1 MKRSQSLQHC
11 SDDVKYEQYVNNLHD
26 RLPQLNDPS
35 DIDCKRWPWELLQ
48 NAKDTVVKR
57 DNPEDRY
64 VDVTIKYYTDEKGNK
79 KLYFEHNG
87 DQFTNKAI
95 IGLIWKFSAEKR
107 NEQTTEDGLTRDKQS
122 TGRFGTGFMTT
133 HALSLTV
140 DVSGSLFHDDPS
152 IMRNVSV
159 DFTLHREGPDDD
171 AYKRGVDMTE
181 KEIDDNMDKR
191 EIPSG
196 GILPTRF
203 TYHLNRE
210 ASEKAAEMG
219 INNVRANA
227 AQTMLFCPSVRSIT
241 VIDEVNSL
249 DFKIVRKNKNE
260 KKDIVKETTFI
271 ETSSDTEEPI
281 IRRFISI
288 EIEEYSKAISSH
300 WKVKDRNH
308 RIHVA
313 VEVDKMN
320 NILSIPSTTPSVYCS
335 LPLIG
340 FESMSLPFYI
350 NSNDFEPSTERTS
363 LYLKKKRCENHSN
376 EDTGEEEIYYL
387 QSGINWSIFERSL
400 SLYEKLVDYLV
411 ENDFNHRFNLINGL
425 GLILKGAWNTE
436 TKNCLASRFILPLR
450 QMLITKNLVKT
461 ILGYRSIDSGVK
473 FVECAQNCDSHI
485 LYNLCE
491 SIYHSNLCIEEENQ
505 KWVSLKWTHFTF
517 DSDFDEKKPDSEN
530 PSFPTVKY
538 SQVADYIEN
547 AGSLDG
553 LSLSSNFS
561 TDVNEANKL
570 TFTNTQKLEWLNK
583 FYSWIKSSSIKDL
596 SDRKIVPNRLG
607 IFCSTEQG
615 CKLKD
620 ASDIPTAIFDFM
632 KRLGID
638 WDQNLLMEDV
648 QHITLSKET
657 KDNVVIA
664 IKNKSK
670 DIRERAS
677 ESTCNKLTSLL
688 PLLLALPSNNDARL
702 EEFYQKRLKIV
713 SIIKTMYKC
722 LAVGVESVM
731 LDLKAETWEGSD
743 QWLMN
748 IVATDLAGRKHLDVI
763 LEDDTEEEIANK
775 FCTSTWLANTLDFM
789 FDRSYLHQE
798 DITFQDNKSNSLAL
812 IPNRYGNFKAINELY
827 TQGQVPDELLAVELK
842 KTGYDVNQE
851 LLYKGFDLNEKVL
864 VTDLTVSKLAEK
876 YNDFFEDTSSDDE
889 AKLAVANYLIQLV
902 PQCGDQYKE
911 TRNLY
916 NTFINT
922 QNKAALINIATSDL
936 EVWNGANNFIIKYLC
951 TKASELGSLEKI
963 ESVISKLNLDHR
975 IDNQNKYESHA
986 LLWLNRLV
994 TLQKNGHIII
1004 DAGTKLVPDWIG
1016 SLHTSDDVTY
1026 DGSIIS
1032 NYKNIDSLISLV
1044 NGDLWNWFSKVEG
1057 HGEYNNLVNK
1067 IVHPDFCFTKDFQDI
1082 TDEKLF
1088 ELVDKVIYYCSEHC
1102 TPEQKRLLKESIE
1115 ILLAFFE
1122 KNEEPIIRYS
1132 QKDDAKL
1139 MRLFANTYKN
1149 RKNLSYDFIYD
1160 ADTKARI
1167 SKINENFTAEEIE
1180 DLIKERETVKN
1191 ILSKKDYYENLEQE
1205 NKHLS
1210 KQIEELSEFSS
1221 AIRNCSPKQLEA
1233 VKKFLFKLSNN
1244 DMPDVG
1250 GETPTGGDDK
1260 VVPKVKIVP
1269 EIYEFDVV
1277 DPSGNKQ
1284 RVPADQV
1291 QYAGLSQEDIEIYV
1305 TEAKAAVVKRFREL
1319 DKKYNLGIEFNEKR
1333 IHLSSYS
1340 QLYGIR
1346 YKDAEDDIPLVV
1358 HSYKGPQYRY
1368 FDLNWYDWQLLNKPG
1383 SMLWILTI
1391 NGLQCIPL
1399 YKLPLRSFKVNLD
1412 NSLSDDTRAA
1422 LLTLG
1427 AIGNRYSRLSFD
1439 FGNNMPQGL
1448 KKRAFFNDVPEE
1460 LKLCIDNI
1468 KQVCDKNIPQI
1479 ASLYNRTPNIPI
1491 EYSPVGYSN
1500 ALKEIKIAETMRD
1513 QYEAPQNDT
1522 VTPSVGT
1529 TYFD

>member
-35 DIDCKRWPWELLQ
+35 DIDCQRWPWELLQ

-219 INNVRANA
+219 ISNVRANA

-241 VIDEVNSL
+241 VIDEVNSIN
-249 DFKIVRKNKNE
+249 FKIVRKNKDE

-288 EIEEYSKAISSH
+288 EIEEYSEAISSH
-300 WKVKDRNH
+300 WKVKGRNH

-313 VEVDKMN
+313 VEVDDKN
-320 NILSIPSTTPSVYCS
+320 NILPIPLTTPAVYCS

-340 FESMSLPFYI
+340 FEKMSLPFYI
-350 NSNDFEPSTERTS
+350 NSNDFEPATERTS
-363 LYLKKKRCENHSN
+363 LYLKKKRFEIHSN
-376 EDTGEEEIYYL
+376 EDTGEDEIYYL

-400 SLYEKLVDYLV
+400 SLYEKLVDYLIDK
-411 ENDFNHRFNLINGL
+411 NYNHRFNLINGL
-425 GLILKGAWNTE
+425 GEILKGPWGIE
-436 TKNCLASRFILPLR
+436 TQNCLASRFILPLR
-450 QMLITKNLVKT
+450 KMLTTKELVKT
-461 ILGYRSIDSGVK
+461 KLGYRSLDFGVK
-473 FVECAQNCDSHI
+473 FVECGREYDLHA
-485 LYNLCE
+485 LYNICE
-491 SIYHSNLCIEEENQ
+491 AIYNSNLSIEEEN
-505 KWVSLKWTHFTF
+505 KSWVALKWGRFTF
-517 DSDFDEKKPDSEN
+517 DNDFDEKKSDCEN
-530 PSFPTVKY
+530 PSFPTVSYKH
-538 SQVADYIEN
+538 VADFIEN
-547 AGSLDG
+547 AKSLNG
-553 LSLSSNFS
+553 LNLILTIPNN
-561 TDVNEANKL
+561 VNEVQDYSCINTYKL
-570 TFTNTQKLEWLNK
+570 DWLNK
-583 FYSWIKSSSIKDL
+583 FYEWIDL
-596 SDRKIVPNRLG
+596 SNITNLSDKKIVPNRNG
-607 IFCSTEQG
+607 DFCSTEQG
-615 CKLKD
+615 CELKD
-620 ASDIPTAIFDFM
+620 ASDIPTEIFDFM
-632 KRLGID
+632 KSLGLN
-638 WDQNLLMEDV
+638 WDGNLLMEGV
-648 QHITLSKET
+648 QHVTLTKET
-657 KDNVVIA
+657 KDNVVTA
-664 IKNKSK
+664 IKKRSK
-670 DIRERAS
+670 EIRENVNDS
-677 ESTCNKLTSLL
+677 DTNKLQKVL
-688 PLLLALPSNNDARL
+688 PLLLALPSNDDGRSD
-702 EEFYQKRLKIV
+702 EFYLKRAKIV
-713 SIIKTMYKC
+713 SILKTMYKS
-722 LAVGVESVM
+722 LINDVESVI
-731 LDLKAETWEGSD
+731 LNLKAETWEESD
-743 QWLMN
+743 LWVMN
-748 IVATDLAGRKHLDVI
+748 KVAMELSNRKQLDI
-763 LEDDTEEEIANK
+763 IREDDMEETISSK
-775 FCTSTWLANTLDFM
+775 FCTAEWLSDVLDFM
-789 FDRSYLHQE
+789 FKKSYLHQE
-798 DITFQDNKSNSLAL
+798 DITLQDNGNVTYSL
-812 IPNRYGNFKAINELY
+812 IPNRYGNFQPINKLH
-827 TQGQVPDELLAVELK
+827 TQGQIPDELLDDELN
-842 KTGYDVNQE
+842 KTGYDIKEE
-851 LLYKGFDLNEKVL
+851 LLYNGFHLNEKVL
-864 VTDLTVSKLAEK
+864 ITSLTVNHLAGK
-876 YNDFFEDTSSDDE
+876 FNDFFETDSDDE
-889 AKLAVANYLIQLV
+889 VKLEVADYLLHLI
-902 PQCGDQYKE
+902 PQCGDHNKE
-911 TRNLY
+911 IRNLY
-916 NTFINT
+916 NLFINIHEDEPS
-922 QNKAALINIATSDL
+922 KIISTSDL
-936 EVWNGANNFIIKYLC
+936 DVWNGANCFVIKYLC
-951 TKASELGSLEKI
+951 SKASALGSLSKI
-963 ESVISKLNLDHR
+963 ESKIATSP
-975 IDNQNKYESHA
+975 IDNVIDDKNIDVTNS
-986 LLWLNRLV
+986 LLWLNQLV
-994 TLQKNGHIII
+994 TLQKKDKIEI
-1004 DAGTKLVPDWIG
+1004 DEGTKLVPDWLG
-1016 SLHTSDDVTY
+1016 NLHTFNEVIY
-1026 DGSIIS
+1026 NGKKIS
-1032 NYKNIDSLISLV
+1032 VYKDIESLVSLIK
-1044 NGDLWNWFSKVEG
+1044 GDLWNHYPKEQRDEG
-1057 HGEYNNLVNK
+1057 DDNLIST
-1067 IVHPDFCFTKDFQDI
+1067 IVHPGYCFTDVFQDN

-1088 ELVDKVIYYCSEHC
+1088 NLVDRVVFYCSENNSSEWR
-1102 TPEQKRLLKESIE
+1102 PLLKQSIQ
-1115 ILLAFFE
+1115 ILLTFFE
-1122 KNEEPIIRYS
+1122 KNES
-1132 QKDDAKL
+1132 QTT
-1139 MRLFANTYKN
+1139 RLFQKEDNELARLFCNTYKN

-1180 DLIKERETVKN
+1180 NLIKERETVKN

-1221 AIRNCSPKQLEA
+1221 AIRNCSPEQLEA

-1305 TEAKAAVVKRFREL
+1305 TEAKTAVVKRFREL

-1346 YKDAEDDIPLVV
+1346 YKGAEEDIPLVV

-1399 YKLPLRSFKVNLD
+1399 YKLPVRSFKVNLD

-1439 FGNNMPQGL
+1439 FGNNMPQGF
-1448 KKRAFFNDVPEE
+1448 KQRAFFNDVPEE

-1479 ASLYNRTPNIPI
+1479 ASLYNCTPNIPI

-1500 ALKEIKIAETMRD
+1500 ALKEIEQTSTMRD
-1513 QYEAPQNDT
+1513 EFEAPQNDT
-1522 VTPSVGT
+1522 VAPTIGT
-1529 TYFD
+1529 TNID